1 MNGMIGKTISHY
13 RILEKLGEGGM
24 GVVYK
29 GEDTKL
35 KRTVALK
42 FLTPQ
47 IVGSEEEKTRFVHE
61 AQTSAA
67 LDHPN
72 ICTAYEIDEADG
84 QPFIAMG
91 YVEGQSLKQ
100 KIEAGPLKLDEALDI
115 VIQAAEGLRAAHK
128 KGIIHRDIK
137 SANIMVTTKGQV
149 KIMDFGLARLPGRTK
164 LTRVGGVM
172 GTVVYMSPE
181 QARGEHVDHRT
192 DIWSL
197 GIVLYESVTGRPP
210 FYSDYEQAM
219 VYSILNE
226 DPKLITGLVP
236 GLPKE
241 LEQVVN
247 KALAKSAA
255 DRYQHADEMLVDLRT
270 LREEI
275 ESGTA
280 KTSRRL
286 EYSWQKEGKL
296 VKARRPIPRL
306 PGKVA
311 ALHASS
317 YNEVNPK
324 RLLSLSGTGD
334 LTCTYIAGRYNP

>member
-61 AQTSAA
+61 AQTTAA

-115 VIQAAEGLRAAHK
+115 VIQVAEGLRAAHE
-128 KGIIHRDIK
+128 KGIVHRDIK

-149 KIMDFGLARLPGRTK
+149 KIW
-164 LTRVGGVM
+164 
-172 GTVVYMSPE
+172 
-181 QARGEHVDHRT
+181 
-192 DIWSL
+192 I
-197 GIVLYESVTGRPP
+197 
-210 FYSDYEQAM
+210 
-219 VYSILNE
+219 
-226 DPKLITGLVP
+226 
-236 GLPKE
+236 
-241 LEQVVN
+241 
-247 KALAKSAA
+247 SA
-255 DRYQHADEMLVDLRT
+255 
-270 LREEI
+270 
-275 ESGTA
+275 
-280 KTSRRL
+280 
-286 EYSWQKEGKL
+286 W
-296 VKARRPIPRL
+296 P
-306 PGKVA
+306 
-311 ALHASS
+311 
-317 YNEVNPK
+317 
-324 RLLSLSGTGD
+324 
-334 LTCTYIAGRYNP
+334 